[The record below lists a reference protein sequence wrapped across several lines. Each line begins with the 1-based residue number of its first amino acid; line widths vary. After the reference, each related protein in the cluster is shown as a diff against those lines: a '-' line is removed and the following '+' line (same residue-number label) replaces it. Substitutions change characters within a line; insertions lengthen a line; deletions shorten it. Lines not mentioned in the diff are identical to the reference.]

1 MNRNSLVSCNVKIT
15 KQPLFCSVFWYVL
28 FHKNLIVLPHGDNNF
43 LLYFDIY
50 IKFIISL
57 IIYIKFIIS
66 LTILTMKKWP
76 HLTWCVLFYD
86 FFMKKKIFERKKI
99 RHFKNESKFLELSHS
114 SPNFK
119 KQSFTDV
126 FQNRCRSKVRNIH
139 KKTVTLAVADLLL
152 KNTYG
157 GCFWILAAGNTFF
170 SWIWYLLLTPTPVFA
185 PNSFGKA
192 S

>member
-76 HLTWCVLFYD
+76 YLTWCVLFYD
-86 FFMKKKIFERKKI
+86 FFMKKKNIWEKKKI
-99 RHFKNESKFLELSHS
+99 VISKTRVNFWNYLTQVLILRSSRSQMFFKIGVVQKFEISTR
-114 SPNFK
+114 
-119 KQSFTDV
+119 KQL
-126 FQNRCRSKVRNIH
+126 RW
-139 KKTVTLAVADLLL
+139 LLQ
-152 KNTYG
+152 
-157 GCFWILAAGNTFF
+157 TFF
-170 SWIWYLLLTPTPVFA
+170 
-185 PNSFGKA
+185 
-192 S
+192 